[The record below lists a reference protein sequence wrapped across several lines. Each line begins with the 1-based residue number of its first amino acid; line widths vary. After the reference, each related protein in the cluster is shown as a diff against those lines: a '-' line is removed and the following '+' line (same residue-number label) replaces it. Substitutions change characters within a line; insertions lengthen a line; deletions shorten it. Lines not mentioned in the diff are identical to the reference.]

1 METLLKNVRVETNYL
16 TTGDYIY
23 GTATRTVDILFNQT
37 AIVSVL
43 DAGEMSDS
51 DRQVIDGKNA
61 LFLPQ
66 LREMHC
72 HFDKSKLGI
81 PWTPIEPAAN
91 IVERFT
97 QEYDYLESAP
107 LSFDERMKNLIHLE
121 LLHGATHFRSHIDV
135 HPLVGQRYLEDA
147 QKVLA
152 AYTDKLAY
160 ELVAF
165 PQHGLLRSNAYE
177 EMKKALQN
185 GATLVGG
192 VDPISLDGNLEKSLT
207 TTFDLATQ
215 FDVPIDLHLHERGDN
230 ARQTFAK
237 IVALTEESGWNGKV
251 TVSHAYGLKDL
262 SASERKELFPRLA
275 ENNITI
281 ISSIPLNPV
290 IPPLTELRTAG
301 VKTFIGCDNIYDCW
315 SPFGNGDVMD
325 KLTRYAEIFNLTSQ
339 KTLTESL
346 ELVTNQPLIE
356 PDGWV
361 KVGMPANFTLVDAT
375 STAEFVARKIPISA
389 SYFKGKKVTIN

>member
-16 TTGDYIY
+16 TAGDYTY
-23 GTATRTVDILFNQT
+23 GTETRTVDILFNQDT
-37 AIVSVL
+37 IVSVL
-43 DAGEMSDS
+43 TAGETPDKN
-51 DRQVIDGKNA
+51 RQVIDGKNA

-81 PWTPIEPAAN
+81 PWTPIEPAAT

-97 QEYDYLESAP
+97 REYDYLESAP
-107 LSFDERMKNLIHLE
+107 LSFDERMKNLLDLE

-135 HPLVGQRYLEDA
+135 HPLVGQRYLEGA
-147 QKVLA
+147 QKVLTE
-152 AYTDKLAY
+152 YTDKLAY

-165 PQHGLLRSNAYE
+165 PQHGLLRSNAYD

-185 GATLVGG
+185 GASLVGG
-192 VDPISLDGNLEKSLT
+192 VDPLSLDGNLEKSLT

-215 FDVPIDLHLHERGDN
+215 FDAPIDLHLHERGDN
-230 ARQTFAK
+230 VRQTFAK
-237 IVALTEESGWNGKV
+237 IIALTEESGWAGKV

-262 SASERKELFPRLA
+262 SAGERKELFPRLA
-275 ENNITI
+275 ENKITI

-290 IPPLTELRTAG
+290 IPPLTELRAAG

-315 SPFGNGDVMD
+315 SPFGNGDVLD
-325 KLTRYAEIFNLTSQ
+325 KLNRYAEIFNLTSQ
-339 KTLTESL
+339 QALTESL

-361 KVGMPANFTLVDAT
+361 KTGMPANFTLVDAT

-389 SYFKGKKVTIN
+389 SYYKGKKVTID